1 MRIGVDCTMA
11 RRLLWILLLVTFSSG
26 AWAVSGW
33 NVGFHR
39 LQVSDPLD
47 LAPMKAIAFYPT
59 RAPER
64 PLHLGNFILDVAYEG
79 KTANGHFPLLVM
91 SHGNYGTPLAH
102 RDLIEALVRKGFVVV
117 ALLHPGDNLHDHSR
131 LGALSNLYGR
141 PLQVSETISAA
152 LLDPEVAGVVDP
164 RKIGVIGYSAGGETA
179 LILAGAQPRLDRLV
193 KYCEKYPNDADA
205 CSDKGK
211 LRADR
216 SDLVPMADPRV
227 GALLLLAPLSL
238 MYGARELEDVQ
249 VPVLLYT
256 GNQDHILDWKKN
268 AGALAR
274 KLPQQPDL
282 RVLDGAGHFVFMSP
296 CSEEELEATPDL
308 CTDTQGLDRK
318 AIHRDLAA
326 SAAEF
331 FDVSLGSATMQT
343 SGR

>member
-1 MRIGVDCTMA
+1 MS
-11 RRLLWILLLVTFSSG
+11 RRLFWFALLVTLSTG
-26 AWAVSGW
+26 AVAAPGW

-47 LAPMKAIAFYPT
+47 QQPMKAIAFYPT
-59 RAPER
+59 RATEQ

-79 KTANGHFPLLVM
+79 KTANGRFPLLVM

-117 ALLHPGDNLHDHSR
+117 TLLHPGDNLHDHSR

-152 LLDPEVAGVVDP
+152 LLDPQVAAMVDP

-179 LILAGAQPRLDRLV
+179 LILAGAQPRLERLL
-193 KYCEKYPNDADA
+193 KYCQARPDDRDA
-205 CSDKGK
+205 CSEQGE

-216 SDLVPMADPRV
+216 NDLVSMADPRV

-238 MYGARELEDVQ
+238 MYGVHELQDVQ
-249 VPVLLYT
+249 VPVMLYT
-256 GNQDHILDWKKN
+256 GNADNVLDWKKN
-268 AGALAR
+268 ARALAR
-274 KLPQQPDL
+274 KLPRQPEL
-282 RVLDGAGHFVFMSP
+282 RVLDGAGHFVFMAP

-308 CTDTQGLDRK
+308 CKDTEGLDRR

-331 FDVSLGSATMQT
+331 FDISLGNAVMQT

>member
-1 MRIGVDCTMA
+1 MA
-11 RRLLWILLLVTFSSG
+11 RRLFWFLLLVTFSTAS
-26 AWAVSGW
+26 WAAHGW

-47 LAPMKAIAFYPT
+47 QQPMKAIAFYPT
-59 RAPER
+59 RAPEQ

-79 KTANGHFPLLVM
+79 RPANGRFPLLVM
-91 SHGNYGTPLAH
+91 SHGNYGTPLAQ
-102 RDLIEALVRKGFVVV
+102 RDLIEALVSKGFVVV
-117 ALLHPGDNLHDHSR
+117 TLLHPGDNLHDHSR

-152 LLDPEVAGVVDP
+152 LLDPRVAAMVDP
-164 RKIGVIGYSAGGETA
+164 HKIGVIGYSAGGETA
-179 LILAGAQPRLDRLV
+179 LILAGAEPSFDRLR
-193 KYCEKYPNDADA
+193 KYCQQRPDDRDA
-205 CSDKGK
+205 CSDKGEV
-211 LRADR
+211 RADR
-216 SDLVPMADPRV
+216 SDLVPMADPRI

-238 MYGARELEDVQ
+238 MYGAHELEDVK

-256 GNQDHILDWKKN
+256 GNDDHILDWKKN

-282 RVLDGAGHFVFMSP
+282 RILDGAGHFVFMSP
-296 CSEEELEATPDL
+296 CSEEEIEATPDL
-308 CTDTQGLDRK
+308 CTDTQGVDRK

-331 FDVSLGSATMQT
+331 FDVSLGSAMLQT

>member
-1 MRIGVDCTMA
+1 MA
-11 RRLLWILLLVTFSSG
+11 RRLFWFLLLVTFSTAS
-26 AWAVSGW
+26 WAAQGW

-47 LAPMKAIAFYPT
+47 QQPMKAIAFYPT
-59 RAPER
+59 RAPEQ

-79 KTANGHFPLLVM
+79 QTANGRFPLLVM

-117 ALLHPGDNLHDHSR
+117 TLLHPGDNLHDHSR
-131 LGALSNLYGR
+131 LGAKSNLYGR

-152 LLDPEVAGVVDP
+152 LLDPKVAAIADP
-164 RKIGVIGYSAGGETA
+164 RKVGVIGYSAGGETA
-179 LILAGAQPRLDRLV
+179 LILAGAQPRLERLI
-193 KYCEKYPNDADA
+193 KYCQERPGDADA
-205 CSDKGK
+205 CSEKGQV
-211 LRADR
+211 RADR
-216 SDLVPMADPRV
+216 NDLVPMADPRI

-238 MYGARELEDVQ
+238 MYGVHELEDVQ

-256 GNQDHILDWKKN
+256 GNEDQILDWKKN

-274 KLPQQPDL
+274 KLPQQADL

-296 CSEEELEATPDL
+296 CSEEEVEATPDL
-308 CTDTQGLDRK
+308 CTDTQGVDRK

-331 FDVSLGSATMQT
+331 FDVSLGGATMQT
-343 SGR
+343 SAR

>member
-1 MRIGVDCTMA
+1 MA
-11 RRLLWILLLVTFSSG
+11 RRLLWVLLLVTFSGG
-26 AWAVSGW
+26 AGAVSGW

-47 LAPMKAIAFYPT
+47 QEPMKAIAFYPT

-64 PLHLGNFILDVAYEG
+64 PLHLGNFIIDVAYEG
-79 KTANGHFPLLVM
+79 KTANGRFPLLVM

-102 RDLIEALVRKGFVVV
+102 RDLIQALVRKGFVVV
-117 ALLHPGDNLHDHSR
+117 TLLHPGDNLHDHSR

-141 PLQVSETISAA
+141 PLQVSEAISAA
-152 LLDPEVAGVVDP
+152 LLDPGMAGIVDP
-164 RKIGVIGYSAGGETA
+164 HKVGVIGYSAGGETA
-179 LILAGAQPRLDRLV
+179 LILAGAQPRLDRLL
-193 KYCEKYPNDADA
+193 KYCRKYPDDRDA
-205 CSDKGK
+205 CSDRGE

-216 SDLVPMADPRV
+216 NDLVPMADPRV

-238 MYGARELEDVQ
+238 MYGARELEDVR

-256 GNQDHILDWKKN
+256 GNQDRILDWKKN

-282 RVLDGAGHFVFMSP
+282 RVLDGAGHFVFMAP
-296 CSEEELEATPDL
+296 CSEEEKEATPDL
-308 CTDTQGLDRK
+308 CTDTQGLDRQ

-331 FDVSLGSATMQT
+331 FDVSLGRATMHT

>member
-1 MRIGVDCTMA
+1 MA
-11 RRLLWILLLVTFSSG
+11 RRLLWVLLLVTFGTAVSTSSWASSG
-26 AWAVSGW
+26 WG
-33 NVGFHR
+33 VGFHR

-47 LAPMKAIAFYPT
+47 QQPMKAIAFYPT
-59 RAPER
+59 RAAEQ

-79 KTANGHFPLLVM
+79 KTANGRFPLLVM

-117 ALLHPGDNLHDHSR
+117 TLLHPGDNLHDHSR

-152 LLDPEVAGVVDP
+152 LLDPQIAAIVDP
-164 RKIGVIGYSAGGETA
+164 RKVGVIGYSAGGETA
-179 LILAGAQPRLDRLV
+179 LILAGAQPRLERLI
-193 KYCEKYPNDADA
+193 KYCQQRPDDRDA
-205 CSDKGK
+205 CSEKGEV
-211 LRADR
+211 RADR

-238 MYGARELEDVQ
+238 MYGAHELEDVQ

-256 GNQDHILDWKKN
+256 GNDDHILDWKKN
-268 AGALAR
+268 AAALAR
-274 KLPQQPDL
+274 KLPQQADL

-296 CSEEELEATPDL
+296 CSEEEKEATPDL
-308 CTDTQGLDRK
+308 CTDTQGLDRQ
-318 AIHRDLAA
+318 AIHRDLVA